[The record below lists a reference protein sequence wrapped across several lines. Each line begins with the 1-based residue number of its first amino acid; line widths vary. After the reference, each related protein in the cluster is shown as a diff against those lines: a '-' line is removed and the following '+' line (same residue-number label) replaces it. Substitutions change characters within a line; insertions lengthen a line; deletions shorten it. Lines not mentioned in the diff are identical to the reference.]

1 VRRIDNVACVLA
13 FLVFSGGCGA
23 SADEPSVSD
32 NEANGGGGSEG
43 EMAGSGGSSATTGGT
58 VGVAG
63 STSNV
68 GSSGSPISGAAGQ
81 AGKGGSGVGGSGGQ
95 ATGGSGGQATG
106 GSGGQAIGSDGG
118 KGVTLPPLPCDRL
131 PASGSW
137 ENISPAGLSD
147 TTSLVE
153 DPFEAGTVW
162 LGTTNGGLHKSTDC
176 GATFTNVSTGRVAS
190 EFNQTGQGLLSMAVD
205 PVDKGVIY
213 VFKYG
218 GHGVLKSTNGGVD
231 WDQTI
236 APDSEV
242 AKAIPSRYI
251 DSISMDPTDHKHLVT
266 SNHVNCNAP
275 YGPTCMAETT
285 DGGAT
290 WRVFKSAPGTGW
302 EEGAGVWVI
311 NSTTWV
317 YAGLHLYVTTDKGQ
331 NFKILDPDPAVYW
344 GFNGGEV
351 ETHSIFRG
359 PDGSYYLTAVQGI
372 VRSTDG
378 GLNWSLIP
386 SSGGRKVGFVIAG
399 DRFYAIDQWNPS
411 LHTALVAD
419 PTKWTTAKAPPI
431 PNGQGCPYLD
441 YDAAHHILYASCF
454 GAGAWRMV
462 MQ

>member
-1 VRRIDNVACVLA
+1 VRTIDRIGYLVVILILSSACGDG
-13 FLVFSGGCGA
+13 SG
-23 SADEPSVSD
+23 EPSDVGDDVS
-32 NEANGGGGSEG
+32 GGGGIAPSATG
-43 EMAGSGGSSATTGGT
+43 TGGSDTMNGGSTVIAGGSSNNGG
-58 VGVAG
+58 AG
-63 STSNV
+63 S
-68 GSSGSPISGAAGQ
+68 SSAGASGRGGNGGAGI
-81 AGKGGSGVGGSGGQ
+81 GGSGG
-95 ATGGSGGQATG
+95 GQ
-106 GSGGQAIGSDGG
+106 
-118 KGVTLPPLPCDRL
+118 TLPPLPCDKL
-131 PASGSW
+131 PSAGSW
-137 ENISPAGLSD
+137 ENISPQGLSD
-147 TTSLVE
+147 TTALIE

-162 LGTTNGGLHKSTDC
+162 LGTRDGGLHKSTDC
-176 GATFTNVSTGRVAS
+176 GATFTHVSTGRGAS
-190 EFNQTGQGLLSMAVD
+190 EFNTTGQGQLSMAVD
-205 PVDKGVIY
+205 PIDKGVIY

-242 AKAIPSRYI
+242 GKAIPSRYI
-251 DSISMDPTDHKHLVT
+251 DSISMDPTDHKHLVV

-275 YGPTCMAETT
+275 YNPTCMAETT

-311 NSTTWV
+311 NATTWV

-331 NFKILDPDPAVYW
+331 SFKILDPDPAVYW

-351 ETHSIFRG
+351 ESHSIPRG
-359 PDGSYYLTAVQGI
+359 PDGTYYLTAGQG
-372 VRSTDG
+372 VVKSTDG

-386 SSGGRKVGFVIAG
+386 NSGGRKVGFVVT
-399 DRFYAIDQWNPS
+399 DDQFYAIDQWNPS
-411 LHTALVAD
+411 LHTASTSD
-419 PTKWTTAKAPPI
+419 PTKWTSVKAPPI

-441 YDAAHHILYASCF
+441 YDRSHHILYASCY